1 METIILIVHVLASA
15 GVIGLILL
23 QQGKGAD
30 AGASFGAG
38 ASQTVFGSS
47 GSASFLSRT
56 TAILATAFFVTSFS
70 LAMVAREKANTVG
83 DAGIPAVV
91 QQEQEVA
98 PVNSDAPVA
107 IESAA
112 IENAVGGVESDTPV
126 LDSTTVEGSDAPVS
140 GEGLQEDNDLPP
152 VQ

>member
-30 AGASFGAG
+30 TGASFGAG

-47 GSASFLSRT
+47 GNASFLSRT

-70 LAMVAREKANTVG
+70 LAMVARQKANTIS

-91 QQEQEVA
+91 QQEVA
-98 PVNSDAPVA
+98 PVSSDAPVA

-112 IENAVGGVESDTPV
+112 GGVENDTPV
-126 LDSTTVEGSDAPVS
+126 LDSTPVEGES
-140 GEGLQEDNDLPP
+140 LKEDNDLPP
-152 VQ
+152 AQ